1 MTRNDQ
7 ETLEDRIT
15 FYRHQVKE
23 LQAEVKELRQMM
35 NGLAHAVAVVQET
48 KKQPL
53 WVQEYYRRWENKHKN
68 WWGLE

>member
-1 MTRNDQ
+1 MPHDHDN
-7 ETLEDRIT
+7 LEDRIT
-15 FYRHQVKE
+15 LYRHKLKE
-23 LQAEVKELRQMM
+23 LQAEVKELREMM
-35 NGLAHAVAVVQET
+35 NALAHAVALLQDN